1 MNSKLFVIV
10 FLPERQREFYALLFE
25 VQFKG
30 NVGWG
35 VCECWE
41 FVISFKESNQE
52 STPCSTVHPSVHP
65 SIHPSWHLLT
75 PTRYLALCLQYW
87 AYHGTA

>member
-1 MNSKLFVIV
+1 MTVAHDLRAHVLGEYTEVQVLSPMMNSKLFVIV
-10 FLPERQREFYALLFE
+10 FLPERQRQFYALVFK

-41 FVISFKESNQE
+41 FVISFK
-52 STPCSTVHPSVHP
+52 
-65 SIHPSWHLLT
+65 
-75 PTRYLALCLQYW
+75 
-87 AYHGTA
+87 